1 MVLRMIRSS
10 RAYVFY
16 KRDVLQ
22 NVAKLTEEHV
32 YRSLFLIKLSLQLK
46 KSLRHSC
53 EFFEIIKGNFFIK
66 YLRASIFECWRLGKS
81 LWLLVKDI
89 IFHPSE
95 VSHFEW

>member
-1 MVLRMIRSS
+1 MVLRMIRSN